1 MQPLMIQLFN
11 YPLLAQAAGHHP
23 PETFFE
29 IVFSGGI
36 VGITIMVLI
45 ILCSIAALALTV
57 EQLVTLRA
65 SVLMPPG
72 LREKLQQQLTAGNLK
87 GAFQACEAEP
97 SFLSFVVRTSLAE
110 AESGWTAVEKALED
124 ATAEQTARLMRRV
137 EYLAVIG
144 NIAPM
149 LGLLGTVVGLLFAF
163 QEVAS
168 TQGVARAADLAD
180 GIYHALVSTVGGLI
194 VAIPAMAVYA
204 AFRNRVDQL
213 AAEAAYT
220 ALHALAPVKRI
231 LVSARSQPSGPAAP
245 PGAR

>member
-1 MQPLMIQLFN
+1 MIQLFDN
-11 YPLLAQAAGHHP
+11 PMLAQAAGHHP

-45 ILCSIAALALTV
+45 ILCSVAALALTV
-57 EQLVTLRA
+57 EQLITLRA

-72 LREKLQQQLTAGNLK
+72 LRERLQQQLSAGNLK
-87 GAFQACEAEP
+87 GAFQACDAEP

-231 LVSARSQPSGPAAP
+231 LVSTRPQPSPPPVP

>member
-1 MQPLMIQLFN
+1 MSLPIFT
-11 YPLLAQAAGHHP
+11 PVLLAQAAQHHP

-29 IVFSGGI
+29 IVFSGGL

-45 ILCSIAALALTV
+45 ILCSIAALALSV
-57 EQLVTLRA
+57 EQLLTLRQ
-65 SVLMPPG
+65 SILMPEG
-72 LREKLQQQLTAGNLK
+72 LRERVQQQLAAGNLK
-87 GAFQACEAEP
+87 GAFQACDAQP
-97 SFLSFVVRTSLAE
+97 SFLAFLIRTSLSE

-124 ATAEQTARLMRRV
+124 AAAEQTARLMRRV

-231 LVSARSQPSGPAAP
+231 LVTTRPPTPTTPPSA
-245 PGAR
+245 GAR

>member
-1 MQPLMIQLFN
+1 MFFGIAT
-11 YPLLAQAAGHHP
+11 PLLAQTAEHHP
-23 PETFFE
+23 PETFLE
-29 IVFSGGI
+29 IVFSGGP

-57 EQLVTLRA
+57 EHLITLRA
-65 SVLMPPG
+65 SVLMPAG
-72 LREKLQQQLTAGNLK
+72 LRERIQQQLATGNLK
-87 GAFQACEAEP
+87 GAFQACEAQP
-97 SFLSFVVRTSLAE
+97 SFLSYLVRTSLAE
-110 AESGWTAVEKALED
+110 AESGWSAVEKALED

-137 EYLAVIG
+137 EYLAVLG

-163 QEVAS
+163 HQVAS

-180 GIYHALVSTVGGLI
+180 GIYHALISTVGGLI

-204 AFRNRVDQL
+204 VLRNRVDQL
-213 AAEAAYT
+213 AAEAAYA

-231 LVSARSQPSGPAAP
+231 LVATRSQTPSPAQP
-245 PGAR
+245 PAGTR

>member
-1 MQPLMIQLFN
+1 MMLM
-11 YPLLAQAAGHHP
+11 LANLVIPAQVAAHHP

-29 IVFSGGI
+29 IVFSGGW
-36 VGITIMVLI
+36 VGITIMGLI
-45 ILCSIAALALTV
+45 IFCSVAALALAI
-57 EQLVTLRA
+57 EQFFTLRA
-65 SVLMPPG
+65 SVLMPDG
-72 LREKLQQQLTAGNLK
+72 LRERVQQQLVSGNLK
-87 GAFQACEAEP
+87 GAFQACEAQP
-97 SFLSFVVRTSLAE
+97 SFLSFLLRASLSE

-163 QEVAS
+163 HEVAS

-194 VAIPAMAVYA
+194 VAIPAMAAYA

-213 AAEAAYT
+213 AAEAAYA
-220 ALHALAPVKRI
+220 ALHALGPVKRI
-231 LVSARSQPSGPAAP
+231 LVSTRPQSPTMP
-245 PGAR
+245 PVAGAR

>member
-1 MQPLMIQLFN
+1 MIEATITSTM
-11 YPLLAQAAGHHP
+11 LAQAAAHHP
-23 PETFFE
+23 PETFLE

-36 VGITIMVLI
+36 VGIAIMVLI
-45 ILCSIAALALTV
+45 ILCSIAAMALSV
-57 EQLVTLRA
+57 EQLVTLRQ

-72 LREKLQQQLTAGNLK
+72 LRDRVQQQLAAGNLK
-87 GAFQACEAEP
+87 GAFQACDAEP
-97 SFLSFVVRTSLAE
+97 SFLSFLIRTSLSE
-110 AESGWTAVEKALED
+110 ADSGWTAVEKALED
-124 ATAEQTARLMRRV
+124 SAAEQTARLMRRV

-194 VAIPAMAVYA
+194 VAIPAMALYA
-204 AFRNRVDQL
+204 AFRNRIDQL

-231 LVSARSQPSGPAAP
+231 LVSGRPPAPAAP
-245 PGAR
+245 PIAGTR

>member
-1 MQPLMIQLFN
+1 MASFSPLVL
-11 YPLLAQAAGHHP
+11 LLAQTAEHHA

-29 IVFSGGI
+29 IVFSGGL

-45 ILCSIAALALTV
+45 ILCSIAALALSI
-57 EQLVTLRA
+57 EQLLTLRA
-65 SVLMPPG
+65 SVLMPEG
-72 LREKLQQQLTAGNLK
+72 LRERVQQQLAAGNLK
-87 GAFQACEAEP
+87 GAFQACDAQP
-97 SFLSFVVRTSLAE
+97 SFLAFLLRTSMAE

-124 ATAEQTARLMRRV
+124 ATAEQTAQLMRRV

-163 QEVAS
+163 HEVAS

-194 VAIPAMAVYA
+194 VAIPSMAMYAV
-204 AFRNRVDQL
+204 FRNRVDQL
-213 AAEAAYT
+213 AAEAAYA
-220 ALHALAPVKRI
+220 ALHALAPVKR
-231 LVSARSQPSGPAAP
+231 LLAAGPLQPPTARPA

>member
-1 MQPLMIQLFN
+1 MIQYFTTT
-11 YPLLAQAAGHHP
+11 PLLAQAAAHHP
-23 PETFFE
+23 PETFME

-36 VGITIMVLI
+36 VGIAIMVLI
-45 ILCSIAALALTV
+45 ILCSIAALALSV
-57 EQLVTLRA
+57 EQVLTLRE
-65 SVLMPPG
+65 SVLMPAG
-72 LREKLQQQLTAGNLK
+72 LREKVQQQLAAGNLK
-87 GAFQACEAEP
+87 GAFQACDAEP
-97 SFLSFVVRTSLAE
+97 CFLSFLLRTSLSE
-110 AESGWTAVEKALED
+110 AESGWSAVEKALED
-124 ATAEQTARLMRRV
+124 AAAEQTARLMRRV

-163 QEVAS
+163 HEVAS

-194 VAIPAMAVYA
+194 VAIPAMALYA

-231 LVSARSQPSGPAAP
+231 LVSTRAPSSATP
-245 PGAR
+245 PPTGTR

>member
-1 MQPLMIQLFN
+1 MIELFAT
-11 YPLLAQAAGHHP
+11 PVLLAQTAEHHA
-23 PETFFE
+23 PETFWE
-29 IVFSGGI
+29 IVFSGGV
-36 VGITIMVLI
+36 VGISIMSLI
-45 ILCSIAALALTV
+45 ILCSIAALALTI
-57 EQLVTLRA
+57 EQLLTLRA
-65 SVLMPPG
+65 SVLMPAG
-72 LREKLQQQLTAGNLK
+72 LRERVQQQLASGNLK
-87 GAFQACEAEP
+87 GAFQACEAQP
-97 SFLSFVVRTSLAE
+97 SFLAFLVRTSLAE

-163 QEVAS
+163 HEVAS

-194 VAIPAMAVYA
+194 VAIPAMAMYA
-204 AFRNRVDQL
+204 ALRNRVDQL

-231 LVSARSQPSGPAAP
+231 LVSSRPQSTSATQPPA
-245 PGAR
+245 GGR

>member
-1 MQPLMIQLFN
+1 L
-11 YPLLAQAAGHHP
+11 LLAQTPEHHA
-23 PETFFE
+23 PETFLE
-29 IVFSGGI
+29 IVFSGGV
-36 VGITIMVLI
+36 VGIGIMALI
-45 ILCSIAALALTV
+45 ILCSIAAVALTV
-57 EQLVTLRA
+57 EQLMTLRK
-65 SVLMPPG
+65 SVLLPAG
-72 LREKLQQQLTAGNLK
+72 LRERVQQQLAAGNLK
-87 GAFQACEAEP
+87 GAFQACDAQP
-97 SFLSFVVRTSLAE
+97 SFLAFLVRTSLAE
-110 AESGWTAVEKALED
+110 AESGWSAVEKALED
-124 ATAEQTARLMRRV
+124 ATAEQTARLMRRI

-180 GIYHALVSTVGGLI
+180 GIYHALVSTVSGLI
-194 VAIPAMAVYA
+194 VAIPSLAIYA
-204 AFRNRVDQL
+204 ALRNRVDQL

-231 LVSARSQPSGPAAP
+231 LISTRSQSPPATPPP

>member
-1 MQPLMIQLFN
+1 MGLIMSNITL
-11 YPLLAQAAGHHP
+11 LLAQTAEHRP

-36 VGITIMVLI
+36 VGIAIMASI
-45 ILCSIAALALTV
+45 ILCSVAAVALTV
-57 EQLVTLRA
+57 EQLLTLRS

-72 LREKLQQQLTAGNLK
+72 LREKVQQQLATGNLK
-87 GAFQACEAEP
+87 GAFQVCEAEP
-97 SFLSFVVRTSLAE
+97 SFLSFLVRTSLGE

-124 ATAEQTARLMRRV
+124 AATEQTARLMRRV

-163 QEVAS
+163 HEVAS

-194 VAIPAMAVYA
+194 VAIPAMAMYA
-204 AFRNRVDQL
+204 ALRNRVDQL

-231 LVSARSQPSGPAAP
+231 LVSARTQTPPFPQPPA
-245 PGAR
+245 GAR

>member
-1 MQPLMIQLFN
+1 MIPSLTLA
-11 YPLLAQAAGHHP
+11 PLLAQTAEHRA

-29 IVFSGGI
+29 IVFSGGL

-45 ILCSIAALALTV
+45 ILCSIAALALSI
-57 EQLVTLRA
+57 EQMLTLRA
-65 SVLMPPG
+65 SVLMPEG
-72 LREKLQQQLTAGNLK
+72 LRERVQQQLAAGNLK
-87 GAFQACEAEP
+87 GAFQACDAQP
-97 SFLSFVVRTSLAE
+97 SFLAFLLRTSMAE

-124 ATAEQTARLMRRV
+124 ATAEQTAQLMRRV

-163 QEVAS
+163 HEVAS

-194 VAIPAMAVYA
+194 VAIPSMAMYAV
-204 AFRNRVDQL
+204 FRNRVDQL
-213 AAEAAYT
+213 AAEAAYA
-220 ALHALAPVKRI
+220 ALHALAPVKR
-231 LVSARSQPSGPAAP
+231 LLAAGPLQPPTSRPAA
-245 PGAR
+245 GAR

>member
-1 MQPLMIQLFN
+1 MLSPISSLL
-11 YPLLAQAAGHHP
+11 LLAQTAEHHA
-23 PETFFE
+23 PETFLE
-29 IVFSGGI
+29 IVFSGGL
-36 VGITIMVLI
+36 VGIAIMALI
-45 ILCSIAALALTV
+45 ILCSVAAVALTV

-65 SVLMPPG
+65 AVLMPAG
-72 LREKLQQQLTAGNLK
+72 LRERIQQHLAAGNLK
-87 GAFQACEAEP
+87 GAFQACEAQP
-97 SFLSFVVRTSLAE
+97 SFLAFLVRTSLAE
-110 AESGWTAVEKALED
+110 AESGWTAMEKALED
-124 ATAEQTARLMRRV
+124 ATAEQTARLMRRI

-163 QEVAS
+163 HEVAS

-194 VAIPAMAVYA
+194 VAIPAMAMYA
-204 AFRNRVDQL
+204 ALRNRLDQL

-231 LVSARSQPSGPAAP
+231 LISTRSQAP
-245 PGAR
+245 PSAPPPAGAR

>member
-1 MQPLMIQLFN
+1 MIQLLIIT
-11 YPLLAQAAGHHP
+11 PLAQAANHP

-29 IVFSGGI
+29 IVFSGGP
-36 VGITIMVLI
+36 VGIAIMVLI
-45 ILCSIAALALTV
+45 ILCSIAALALSV
-57 EQLVTLRA
+57 EQLLTLRA
-65 SVLMPPG
+65 SVLMPEG
-72 LREKLQQQLTAGNLK
+72 LREGVQQQLAAGNLK
-87 GAFQACEAEP
+87 GAFQACDAQP
-97 SFLSFVVRTSLAE
+97 SFLAFLIRTSLSE

-124 ATAEQTARLMRRV
+124 AAAEQTARLMRRV

-163 QEVAS
+163 HEVAS

-231 LVSARSQPSGPAAP
+231 LVSTRPSPSTTPPPA
-245 PGAR
+245 GTR

>member
-1 MQPLMIQLFN
+1 MPLIEFSTVA
-11 YPLLAQAAGHHP
+11 LLAQTAGHHP

-36 VGITIMVLI
+36 VGITIMALI

-57 EQLVTLRA
+57 EHLFTLRA

-72 LREKLQQQLTAGNLK
+72 LRERVQQQLATGNLK
-87 GAFQACEAEP
+87 GAYQACEAQP
-97 SFLSFVVRTSLAE
+97 SFLSFILRTSMSE
-110 AESGWTAVEKALED
+110 AESGWSAVEKALED
-124 ATAEQTARLMRRV
+124 AAAEQTARLMRRV

-163 QEVAS
+163 HEVAS

-204 AFRNRVDQL
+204 ALRNRVDQL

-231 LVSARSQPSGPAAP
+231 LVSTRSHSSPPQPPA
-245 PGAR
+245 GTR

>member
-1 MQPLMIQLFN
+1 MSLTFAINTL
-11 YPLLAQAAGHHP
+11 LLAQTAEPA
-23 PETFFE
+23 PESFLE
-29 IVFSGGI
+29 IFFSGGL
-36 VGITIMVLI
+36 VGVVIMALI
-45 ILCSIAALALTV
+45 ILCSIAAVALTA
-57 EQLVTLRA
+57 EQLLTLRA
-65 SVLMPPG
+65 SVLMPEG
-72 LREKLQQQLTAGNLK
+72 LRERVQQHLTSGNLK
-87 GAFQACEAEP
+87 GAFQACDAQP
-97 SFLSFVVRTSLAE
+97 SFLAFLLRTSLAE

-163 QEVAS
+163 REVAS

-180 GIYHALVSTVGGLI
+180 GIYHALVSTVSGLI
-194 VAIPAMAVYA
+194 VAIPALAVYA
-204 AFRNRVDQL
+204 ALRNRVDQL

-231 LVSARSQPSGPAAP
+231 LISTRPPQP
-245 PGAR
+245 PGSHPGGPR